1 MPQKKLLRRLIMKKD
16 GAYIANCVFGS
27 FFGFLLYETI
37 IFSIQREFVFRF
49 AMIFSLLG
57 FAGGIAL
64 NEFLKRKHEKMY
76 FSSNFNLW
84 ALFLVQINMFLGSV
98 FGFFVGMLVSWLFLY
113 PYSLL
118 FGHPESGKWTHTIS
132 YSFQIIIFCIVAGSS
147 VYFLSRFAK
156 GWINYCKRRSE
167 KGDEERGHP

>member
-1 MPQKKLLRRLIMKKD
+1 MGQENYTKMPQKKLLRRLIMKKD

-98 FGFFVGMLVSWLFLY
+98 FGFFVGMLVSWLFWFIRLKRT
-113 PYSLL
+113 L
-118 FGHPESGKWTHTIS
+118 FHEGH
-132 YSFQIIIFCIVAGSS
+132 
-147 VYFLSRFAK
+147 RFSA
-156 GWINYCKRRSE
+156 
-167 KGDEERGHP
+167 